1 MIIPEVTLEDIIYNT
16 YTENG
21 MYPEGTEAGREKL
34 REKGLHIVGT
44 LHRQV
49 QLGDYGRADLIEVY
63 KSDNDDLIYVDIF
76 ELKKDRVDSTTLS
89 QAIRYKSALTIL
101 LHQHFPDHEVVFGY
115 VLIGATEA
123 GFLSQINGSAHEDH
137 IIPISVYT
145 YTYGVDGIEF
155 TNHIYAGVSGW
166 NPGNPSE
173 VIASVKRLFVA
184 QQPEKAE
191 VKIKKTA

>member
-101 LHQHFPDHEVVFGY
+101 LRQHFPDHRVVFGY

-123 GFLSQINGSAHEDH
+123 GFLSQINGGADEDH

-155 TNHIYAGVSGW
+155 TSHVYAGVSNW

-173 VIASVKRLFVA
+173 VIGSVKRLFVK
-184 QQPEKAE
+184 QTQEAE
-191 VKIKKTA
+191 VKVKKTA